1 MSLSDQEKNDTG
13 KGRDSSG
20 SGDFKPID
28 LNSLDSFEEEKSLQ
42 TPETAPDFD
51 RFKLLFDPTELE
63 DEGPVSFEAL
73 YAFEKEIKEEP
84 FEPFIEGTGEMDIP
98 NVPDPDANQE
108 SLEDES
114 PEISPEELGFE
125 RGYEQGLEQGMAAG
139 QVKGEAMGFE
149 QGLAKGEAEGLA
161 SGEAK
166 GFAKGEAQG
175 LEKGLKEGQKKAEA
189 QVAEQADQVLGPL
202 KETLQTADQM
212 LSTVLKRYE
221 AEIISLVYKISEK
234 AVAAKLHLDEE
245 IVKETVLDALKNLVA
260 PEEIHLSVSTEDYE
274 YVEMVKD
281 AFFEEVRSLKH
292 VAVTSDPM
300 IPKGGCRIETAAA
313 TISTDPQAKLDSIY
327 EALVKAGMTG
337 PTIGPVGL
345 T

>member
-1 MSLSDQEKNDTG
+1 MSLSDQEKNDTS
-13 KGRDSSG
+13 KG

-28 LNSLDSFEEEKSLQ
+28 LKSLDSFEEEQSLK

-51 RFKLLFDPTELE
+51 RFKLLFDPTEIE

-84 FEPFIEGTGEMDIP
+84 FEPLIEGTGDMDIP
-98 NVPDPDANQE
+98 NAPDSDVNQE
-108 SLEDES
+108 SLEDEP
-114 PEISPEELGFE
+114 PEISPEEQGFE
-125 RGYEQGLEQGMAAG
+125 RGYEQGLEQGEIA
-139 QVKGEAMGFE
+139 GEAQGEAKGFE
-149 QGLAKGEAEGLA
+149 QGLVKGEAEG
-161 SGEAK
+161 
-166 GFAKGEAQG
+166 FAKGETEGFVKGEVEG
-175 LEKGLKEGQKKAEA
+175 LEKGLQEGRKKAEA
-189 QVAEQADQVLGPL
+189 QVAEQADQVLDPL
-202 KETLQTADQM
+202 KEALQTADQM
-212 LSTVLKRYE
+212 LEKILERYE
-221 AEIISLVYKISEK
+221 AEILSLVYKISEK

-292 VAVTSDPM
+292 VAVTSDHM

-313 TISTDPQAKLDSIY
+313 TISTDPEAKLQSIY
-327 EALVKAGMTG
+327 EALVKAGMT
-337 PTIGPVGL
+337 P
-345 T
+345 